1 METITLKA
9 LSPKINNLDVEN
21 TITGFIFN
29 YNGSNH
35 IITVHHFLP
44 IDKVYDQETNNEL
57 DIEINS
63 SWNEGL
69 ILNTNNVNLS
79 KYKIFSKVHNNI
91 PKLNS
96 RLSMKVDGNRIE
108 LEFIGYDMIPF
119 NNIQLD
125 VPILLIK
132 ARIISNLDKFA
143 GYSGSPVFIKNKI
156 IGIFTKI
163 RSDSN
168 IAYIIPIYI
177 ITKNLEKEDNSNIYT
192 MNVKNIQKIGSWIVN
207 KDNEV
212 YHPTL
217 KLNIPVATY
226 FLIEGD
232 LNFKSII
239 YFGKKKTSVDL
250 VQTVT
255 KKDQVSDSN
264 ANIVL
269 RNDSEYKLNIR
280 LLTFLKNIEF
290 NSNILYDLVQT
301 LMRQQKET
309 WIKIS
314 DNKISFV

>member
-1 METITLKA
+1 METITLK
-9 LSPKINNLDVEN
+9 LQSPKINNIDVEN
-21 TITGFIFN
+21 TVTGFILN
-29 YNGSNH
+29 YNGGNH

-156 IGIFTKI
+156 
-163 RSDSN
+163 
-168 IAYIIPIYI
+168 
-177 ITKNLEKEDNSNIYT
+177 
-192 MNVKNIQKIGSWIVN
+192 
-207 KDNEV
+207 
-212 YHPTL
+212 
-217 KLNIPVATY
+217 
-226 FLIEGD
+226 
-232 LNFKSII
+232 
-239 YFGKKKTSVDL
+239 
-250 VQTVT
+250 
-255 KKDQVSDSN
+255 
-264 ANIVL
+264 
-269 RNDSEYKLNIR
+269 
-280 LLTFLKNIEF
+280 
-290 NSNILYDLVQT
+290 
-301 LMRQQKET
+301 
-309 WIKIS
+309 
-314 DNKISFV
+314 